1 MPEILGVTNPTPSH
15 DSSINNRSLPVSP
28 SSVQIQNAPD
38 LSRITNPDGRTEQ
51 QDAGTRSM
59 TQRFDSNF
67 QTFLQ
72 RLAAS
77 GDISTELLR
86 LLSGRT
92 ETLVASGMGEGVAK
106 EFSQFL
112 DMLRMDR
119 SQFLRFLSTQ
129 MQAGTRF
136 GGVLFSLL
144 RSAYQK
150 AESDGLRYDILNFLK
165 RYSDHSSSKH
175 IETNLQRNLNQMAR
189 SIPARFGNQLLEML
203 AKLENNMRAGDR
215 AGGLKQLQGE
225 ILPFMADYVARTHDL
240 GRARDLLSFVTL
252 DIARYE
258 NGAETSLL
266 QSFQLLKNHPMLR
279 DTLGRLDDEAL
290 MTLLKNTNFLKA
302 AQDSSF
308 ADKLSHLASQAM
320 RGTGGVEA
328 QTAFREL
335 ISAFLLNESVY
346 MSVNH
351 MIIPL
356 EWEGKM
362 MFSELWVD
370 PDAEPDARR
379 DEQEG
384 PTQRFLFKID
394 VESLGFFDVVLT
406 CRKAQVEMQVQCPER
421 VATFAPLIE
430 KNMVRI
436 LTDNGLEPKGVRVR
450 KMQRPLLLSEVF
462 PRLFEGKDS
471 VNVKV

>member
-1 MPEILGVTNPTPSH
+1 MAQLLGVTNPSPAH
-15 DSSINNRSLPVSP
+15 DSSLNNRSLPVSP
-28 SSVQIQNAPD
+28 ASVQIQNAPD
-38 LSRITNPDGRTEQ
+38 LSRVTRPDGRTEQ
-51 QDAGTRSM
+51 QDAGAKSNAP
-59 TQRFDSNF
+59 RFDSNF

-77 GDISTELLR
+77 GDLSTELLR
-86 LLSGRT
+86 VLSGRS
-92 ETLVASGMGEGVAK
+92 ETMVASGMGEGVAK
-106 EFSQFL
+106 EFAQFM

-119 SQFLRFLSTQ
+119 GQFLRFLTTQ

-150 AESDGLRYDILNFLK
+150 ADSDSLRNDILAFLK
-165 RYSDHSSSKH
+165 RYSDFSSSKH
-175 IETNLQRNLNQMAR
+175 VESNLLRNLNQMAR
-189 SIPARFGNQLLEML
+189 AIPARFGNQLIELL
-203 AKLENNMRAGDR
+203 AKLQNDIDSGQRSA
-215 AGGLKQLQGE
+215 GLKLLQRE

-258 NGAETSLL
+258 NGMEDGLL
-266 QSFQLLKNHPMLR
+266 QAFQLLKSHPSLR

-302 AQDSSF
+302 AEDDSF
-308 ADKLSHLASQAM
+308 TTQLARLSSQVL
-320 RGTGGVEA
+320 GGKGGPEA
-328 QTAFREL
+328 QSAFREL
-335 ISAFLLNESVY
+335 MNAFLLNESVY
-346 MSVNH
+346 MAVNH
-351 MIIPL
+351 LVIPL
-356 EWEGKM
+356 EWKGKL

-370 PDAEPDARR
+370 PDAEPEARG
-379 DEQEG
+379 ESEG

-394 VESLGFFDVVLT
+394 VESLGFFDIVLT
-406 CRKAQVEMQVQCPER
+406 CRREQVDLRVLCPER
-421 VATFAPLIE
+421 VAPFAPVIE
-430 KNMVRI
+430 RGMTRI
-436 LTDNGLEPKGVRVR
+436 LTENGLKPKGVSVR
-450 KMQRPLLLSEVF
+450 KMQRPLLISEVF